1 MLYKAIF
8 KDVSKDVDFG
18 FRLPVPNSEQQH
30 SHSRFLAKN
39 KEKPF
44 HSPRLRRLFARSC
57 YSVFALTANLHL
69 VPSYF
74 QTRMAIDQI
83 RPDHSTTTTGIWG
96 GIFAR
101 YGVFSNVSFIN
112 LFPFFL
118 LPFLLC
124 CSHTHTHSLHSVLLC
139 FSAEFSLLS
148 KNFGQTYLDAASEN
162 VRFLFSLFLFASFP
176 FPSSHLI
183 AHLSNT
189 GANYVLSRSHPI
201 LSLVSLTGFVFVMY
215 V

>member
-8 KDVSKDVDFG
+8 KDVSKDVDLG

-39 KEKPF
+39 KENPF

-118 LPFLLC
+118 LPVLLC
-124 CSHTHTHSLHSVLLC
+124 CSHTHIHYTLCCFASLLSSLCCLKTLVKPTWMLLQKTFAFCLVC
-139 FSAEFSLLS
+139 FFSLL
-148 KNFGQTYLDAASEN
+148 
-162 VRFLFSLFLFASFP
+162 FLFLP
-176 FPSSHLI
+176 
-183 AHLSNT
+183 
-189 GANYVLSRSHPI
+189 PI
-201 LSLVSLTGFVFVMY
+201 LLHTSATQERIMCSPALIPFSHWY
-215 V
+215 R